1 MPTGKFKISLNDESK
16 AIATITTF
24 LSAVIQKV
32 PSEIGIKEYLLILSG
47 FLGYFL
53 YHLGASCKNFFTTH
67 IFSLWYASYRIKK
80 YMKEFNERLLH
91 HKKEYNCSIKKGLIR
106 INLHPSQPPHHPRNW
121 YVLL

>member
-1 MPTGKFKISLNDESK
+1 MPAGKFKISLNDESK

-53 YHLGASCKNFFTTH
+53 YHLGASCKNFFTAH
-67 IFSLWYASYRIKK
+67 IKSEFSLWYASYRIKK
-80 YMKEFNERLLH
+80 YMKEFNEERLNPNTSQ
-91 HKKEYNCSIKKGLIR
+91 ER
-106 INLHPSQPPHHPRNW
+106 IAQIDAELKNYRD
-121 YVLL
+121 LLNQKRLDTLK